1 MVTFSDLS
9 IADIILNP
17 DTTSMMMAAKN
28 ASTLKN
34 DNIWRNNEF

>member
-1 MVTFSDLS
+1 MAHFLAMVTLSDLS

-17 DTTSMMMAAKN
+17 DTTNMIIAAKN

-34 DNIWRNNEF
+34 DNI